1 MTEQCPNCKAELAV
15 DDSFCGN
22 CGWQRPNAKVP
33 AKLPTVALRAA
44 PGAPRLVG
52 ENAEPVQEIAPVQEQ
67 PAPEPSPVAQA
78 LAATEEVPI
87 VSEPAL
93 EPWKCVQCNAMNAG
107 QAEYCDTCGAMRVAS
122 VREKVELAADS
133 QPTLPYPIAPIKV
146 VEGTGTR
153 PGWRFRNGSGTNEG
167 MSRRGKANED
177 SVFTLEL
184 QRYFEAKPESF
195 GFYIVADG
203 MGGQAAGE
211 VASRIAIQNLSLIAL
226 HELVAPWLGGQV
238 LAKDVVGEIM
248 KRAVKEAHAR
258 IRQFNADSGSDS
270 GTTVTMACII
280 DNQLVCANSGDSRTY
295 LWRANPEPVEEPPPA
310 EAGLGTA
317 KTVKLNK
324 SDRDKIK
331 VEVLEDSPYK
341 IEKVSRDQSLVQDL
355 VDSGVITAEQAYSD
369 PRRNVVLS
377 ALGSPEENILID
389 VYYREL
395 KTGDRVVLV
404 SDGLWEMVRDGVTA
418 EQIAKATDLNATAEQ
433 LIEMACQNGGVDN
446 VSVVIVEATYK

>member
-1 MTEQCPNCKAELAV
+1 MTEQCPNCNAELAN

-22 CGWQRPNAKVP
+22 CGWQRLTAKVP
-33 AKLPTVALRAA
+33 AKLPTVALRAT

-52 ENAEPVQEIAPVQEQ
+52 ESAEPVQEITPAQEL
-67 PAPEPSPVAQA
+67 PPPEPSPVAQA
-78 LAATEEVPI
+78 LAATEVA
-87 VSEPAL
+87 PAEAEAAP
-93 EPWKCVQCNAMNAG
+93 EPWKCIQCNAMNPA
-107 QAEYCDTCGAMRVAS
+107 AEEYCDTCGAMRIAS
-122 VREKVELAADS
+122 VRAKVELASDS
-133 QPTLPYPIAPIKV
+133 QPTLPYPIVPIKV

-153 PGWRFRNGSGTNEG
+153 PGWSFRNSSGTNEG

-184 QRYFEAKPESF
+184 QRYFEARPEGF

-238 LAKDVVGEIM
+238 LANEAVGEIM

-270 GTTVTMACII
+270 GTTLTMACII
-280 DNQLVCANSGDSRTY
+280 DNQLVCANAGDSRTY
-295 LWRANPEPVEEPPPA
+295 LWRANPEPPEELPPA
-310 EAGLGTA
+310 DAGLGTA
-317 KTVKLNK
+317 KTIKLSK
-324 SDRDKIK
+324 GDRDKLK
-331 VEVLEDSPYK
+331 GEEVVDAPFK

-389 VYYREL
+389 IYYREL
-395 KTGDRVVLV
+395 KTGDRVLLC
-404 SDGLWEMVRDGVTA
+404 SDGLWEMVRDGVIA
-418 EQIAKATDLNATAEQ
+418 EHVAKATDLKATVEQ
-433 LIEMACQNGGVDN
+433 LIEVACQNGGVDN
-446 VSVVIVEATYK
+446 VSAIIVETVYK